1 MTEKLYYQDPYKL
14 EFEEKIIDIQDYK
27 GNFAVFFNKTY
38 FYPTSGGQPF
48 DLGFIENSKII
59 DIFEKDGLIWHI
71 VDKKP
76 ESKIVL
82 CKIDKNRRLD
92 HMQLHTA
99 QHLLSQ
105 AFIKGVNAPTIS
117 IHLGSDLSNIEIVI
131 PEITTEQ
138 IFLVEDIANSI
149 IYENRNVNI
158 IYASEEETNDLDLR
172 KKPKK
177 KGFDGAIRVIDIED
191 FDMSPCGGTH
201 VQKTGEIGIIK
212 IISYE
217 KYKGNVRVEFLC
229 GRRALHDYR
238 QKNTIIKNIS
248 AKFSAKD
255 NTVEDRI
262 NKSIEELK
270 ESQREL
276 SIIKKEKAS
285 FIANELIQKSELFND
300 INIVSNF
307 FDNEDMFLL
316 KNISQILVENNK
328 CISILFSNYD
338 NKTNL
343 IISRSSD
350 VQINLS
356 SLSKEL
362 FSTINGK
369 GGGKPESIQGSSE
382 KIKDK
387 EFVLNQVKT
396 IIVNNLAI

>member
-14 EFEEKIIDIQDYK
+14 EFEEEIIDIQSYK
-27 GNFAVFFNKTY
+27 DNFAVFFNKTY

-59 DIFEKDGLIWHI
+59 DIFEKDGLVWHI

-76 ESKIVL
+76 ESNKVL

-92 HMQLHTA
+92 HMQLHTG

-105 AFIKGVNAPTIS
+105 SFIKGINAPTIS
-117 IHLGSDLSNIEIVI
+117 IHLGSDLSNIEIVT
-131 PEITTEQ
+131 PEVTPEQ

-229 GRRALHDYR
+229 GRRALNDYR

-255 NTVEDRI
+255 TTVEDRI

-270 ESQREL
+270 DAQREL

-285 FIANELIQKSELFND
+285 FIANELIKKSELFNNV
-300 INIVSNF
+300 NIVSNF

-316 KNISQILVENNK
+316 KNLSQILVENNK

-343 IISRSSD
+343 IISKSLD
-350 VQINLS
+350 LPINLS
-356 SLSKEL
+356 TLTKEL

-369 GGGKPESIQGSSE
+369 GGGKPELIQGSSE

-387 EFVLNQVKT
+387 ELVLNQVKS
-396 IIVNNLAI
+396 IIVTNLK

>member
-14 EFEEKIIDIQDYK
+14 EFEEEIIDIQSYK
-27 GNFAVFFNKTY
+27 DNFAVFFNKTY

-48 DLGFIENSKII
+48 DLGFIENSKIT

-76 ESKIVL
+76 ESNKVL

-92 HMQLHTA
+92 HMQLHTG

-105 AFIKGVNAPTIS
+105 SFIKGINAPTIS
-117 IHLGSDLSNIEIVI
+117 IHLGSELSNIEIVT
-131 PEITTEQ
+131 PEVTPEQ

-229 GRRALHDYR
+229 GRRALNDYR

-270 ESQREL
+270 DSQREL

-285 FIANELIQKSELFND
+285 FLANDLIKKSEIFND
-300 INIVSNF
+300 INI
-307 FDNEDMFLL
+307 
-316 KNISQILVENNK
+316 
-328 CISILFSNYD
+328 
-338 NKTNL
+338 
-343 IISRSSD
+343 
-350 VQINLS
+350 
-356 SLSKEL
+356 
-362 FSTINGK
+362 
-369 GGGKPESIQGSSE
+369 
-382 KIKDK
+382 
-387 EFVLNQVKT
+387 
-396 IIVNNLAI
+396 